1 MDYSKLFGLH
11 MKRLEQ
17 KNCLLI
23 VTGSI
28 AAYKAPDLVRRLIE
42 AGAQVRV
49 VMTLSAEQFVT
60 PLTLQAVSGF
70 EVRTDMFDIKAEAA
84 MGHIEL
90 AKWSDAIIV
99 APATA
104 DYLAKLRAGHASD
117 LGNAIC
123 LASDAPVLIAPAMNQ
138 QMWNDPSVCENLEVL
153 KSRGMFVIGPGTGS
167 QACGDVGLGR
177 LVEADII
184 VSAVRGLFE
193 RGILAGLEIMV
204 TAGPTRE
211 HIDPVRYITNHSSGK
226 MGYSI
231 ARAAT
236 EAGARVVLV
245 SGPTI
250 LSPPAG
256 VKVINVVSSG
266 DMRDIVS
273 SNITS
278 ADIFI
283 ATAAV
288 ADYRPEKSALHKVKR
303 SDDVLNMR
311 LVPNIDILA
320 EVAALEDG
328 PFTVGFAAET
338 YDLEI
343 FAVEKLNRKKINMI
357 AANLVGRPDTG
368 FNADHNELTVFWN
381 GGSKKLDR
389 QPKSRLARELI
400 KLVAMR
406 YGLSAS

>member
-1 MDYSKLFGLH
+1 M
-11 MKRLEQ
+11 
-17 KNCLLI
+17 
-23 VTGSI
+23 
-28 AAYKAPDLVRRLIE
+28 
-42 AGAQVRV
+42 
-49 VMTLSAEQFVT
+49 
-60 PLTLQAVSGF
+60 
-70 EVRTDMFDIKAEAA
+70 
-84 MGHIEL
+84 
-90 AKWSDAIIV
+90 
-99 APATA
+99 
-104 DYLAKLRAGHASD
+104 
-117 LGNAIC
+117 
-123 LASDAPVLIAPAMNQ
+123 
-138 QMWNDPSVCENLEVL
+138 
-153 KSRGMFVIGPGTGS
+153 
-167 QACGDVGLGR
+167 
-177 LVEADII
+177 
-184 VSAVRGLFE
+184 
-193 RGILAGLEIMV
+193 
-204 TAGPTRE
+204 
-211 HIDPVRYITNHSSGK
+211 
-226 MGYSI
+226 
-231 ARAAT
+231 
-236 EAGARVVLV
+236 LV